1 MTSDLL
7 TALILFLC
15 AGCGSSLFY
24 SGPHARSPEYA
35 IGFAN
40 QTKEQLSDVEAEWV
54 INGVKYNPGAGM
66 LPPGFGGK
74 EYRYAPDPIP
84 PAATV
89 VWKTSDGKEHRQ
101 TLVIPKEI
109 RDDATWTGTIWFKFT
124 DKGVEV
130 VPLSREEMHKLAQA
144 QKEYP

>member
-1 MTSDLL
+1 MTSDIF
-7 TALILFLC
+7 TALIVFLC
-15 AGCGSSLFY
+15 VGCGSSFFD
-24 SGPHARSPEYA
+24 SGPHARRPEYS

-40 QTKEQLSDVEAEWV
+40 RTKELYSGVGSEWV
-54 INGVKYNPGAGM
+54 INGVKYAPGAGM
-66 LPPGFGGK
+66 LGPGSEK

-89 VWKTSDGKEHRQ
+89 VWKTPDGKEHRQ
-101 TLVIPKEI
+101 KVELPKNI
-109 RDDATWTGTIWFKFT
+109 RDDATWTGTIWFKFI

-130 VPLSREEMHKLAQA
+130 APLSRAEMHKLAQA